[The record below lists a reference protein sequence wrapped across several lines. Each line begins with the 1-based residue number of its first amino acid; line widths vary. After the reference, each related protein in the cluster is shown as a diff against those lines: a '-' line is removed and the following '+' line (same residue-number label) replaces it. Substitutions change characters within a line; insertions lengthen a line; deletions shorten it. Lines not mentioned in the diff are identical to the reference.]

1 MIAPCDCTYR
11 NPPARFVRGLL
22 ALLATPFLL
31 LAMLVIGFWLTT
43 SGKLAAALVSG
54 EGDRPVST
62 SPDRLSNDG
71 CPGRLPPVYLRT
83 FAVLSEERRND

>member
-1 MIAPCDCTYR
+1 MIAPCDCTNR

-43 SGKLAAALVSG
+43 SGKLTAALVSG

-62 SPDRLSNDG
+62 SPGPPIKR
-71 CPGRLPPVYLRT
+71 RLPWAPATRL
-83 FAVLSEERRND
+83 FANFRDQ